1 MWFAERVRRINP
13 EMKRYTILF
22 LLCILTT
29 ALAAQTKF
37 TERVQN
43 DHSGGGSLTLHQ
55 SQSIT
60 DLVNAPV
67 RHHESTANNVS
78 SNNLEEVSQNEP
90 PEAVSGQKMSI
101 NGYRIQVYSGNN
113 SRAGKNEAAAMG
125 RRAKE
130 HFGEL
135 SVYTHFKTP
144 HWICRV
150 GDFRTMEE
158 ATSYLNR
165 MRATG
170 CFPEAVIVRSKIS
183 IYY

>member
-1 MWFAERVRRINP
+1 M
-13 EMKRYTILF
+13 
-22 LLCILTT
+22 
-29 ALAAQTKF
+29 AQTKY
-37 TERVQN
+37 TERIQA

-55 SQSIT
+55 SQTIT

-67 RHHESTANNVS
+67 RPEVPVSTTAADKQD
-78 SNNLEEVSQNEP
+78 ETSQ
-90 PEAVSGQKMSI
+90 EASAVGGQKMTI

-113 SRAGKNEAAAMG
+113 SRAGKNEAVALG
-125 RRAKE
+125 RRTKE
-130 HFGEL
+130 YFSEL
-135 SVYTHFKTP
+135 AVYTLFKSP

-158 ATSYLNR
+158 ATDYLNR

-170 CFPEAVIVRSKIS
+170 RFPEAVIVRSKIS

>member
-1 MWFAERVRRINP
+1 
-13 EMKRYTILF
+13 MKRYTILF

-37 TERVQN
+37 TERVQS

-55 SQSIT
+55 SQAIT

-67 RHHESTANNVS
+67 RHHETTTNSATAG
-78 SNNLEEVSQNEP
+78 SNNTEEVSQDEA
-90 PEAVSGQKMSI
+90 PEVVTGQKMSV

-113 SRAGKNEAAAMG
+113 SRAGKNEASAMG
-125 RRAKE
+125 RRVKE

-135 SVYTHFKTP
+135 SVYTLFKTP

-158 ATSYLNR
+158 ASSYLNR

-170 CFPEAVIVRSKIS
+170 RFPEAVIVRSKIS